1 VALAP
6 ALLTDGEIFAR
17 AFSVPLAFNIQAA
30 KTPDIVS
37 SAMMGHSANRIQTTP
52 AMPPG
57 REPTWYDVRRTSQSP
72 LPNGVQLS
80 YYRHATPISKPKEI
94 AMESIISNLLS
105 RFEKGSL
112 SRRELVQG
120 LAMLAASGTA
130 TSAQEDI
137 NFKTANVDHVS
148 VQVGN
153 LQKSIDFY
161 QKMFGFGVVS
171 QAEEGGVKIV
181 RLGNTK
187 TLVSLNVGGPP
198 GRVDHFAIG
207 IPRFTRESINSYLVQ
222 RGATPLQGDFAGLH
236 IKDPDGVNV
245 QISSQT

>member
-1 VALAP
+1 MMLAVHH
-6 ALLTDGEIFAR
+6 R
-17 AFSVPLAFNIQAA
+17 ASYPMACDCPTIVMPIPFSKL
-30 KTPDIVS
+30 K
-37 SAMMGHSANRIQTTP
+37 G
-52 AMPPG
+52 
-57 REPTWYDVRRTSQSP
+57 
-72 LPNGVQLS
+72 
-80 YYRHATPISKPKEI
+80 I
-94 AMESIISNLLS
+94 AMESIISNLLT

-130 TSAQEDI
+130 ASAQEDI
-137 NFKTANVDHVS
+137 NFKTANIDHVS

-207 IPRFTRESINSYLVQ
+207 IPRFARESVASYLVQ
-222 RGATPLQGDFAGLH
+222 RGATLSQGDLAGLH